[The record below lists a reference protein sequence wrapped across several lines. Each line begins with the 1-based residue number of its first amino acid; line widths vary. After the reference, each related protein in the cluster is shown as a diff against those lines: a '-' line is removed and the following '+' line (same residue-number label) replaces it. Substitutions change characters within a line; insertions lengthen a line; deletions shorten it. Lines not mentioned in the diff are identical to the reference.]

1 MNRFLV
7 SAALCGILSCV
18 TVAPSM
24 AQSPAAEPTSSM
36 ALRVGAFSPAKAYA
50 RSVSANNLFSIE
62 ADLTVQSVPERN
74 ESSVLSL
81 GYIEKGGLRILPLT
95 LSQITHDRKRT
106 SGYDFYY
113 GYGIGLYSIRLQ
125 GAATSG
131 TTKVMPGA
139 LATFG
144 LNLSDSTFLEARYH
158 YTSDYEKNDVR
169 GLQFSLGF
177 RF

>member
-1 MNRFLV
+1 
-7 SAALCGILSCV
+7 
-18 TVAPSM
+18 M